1 MLCYRFHNKLNNIYW
16 KTRQKMRSNSMSNRQ
31 GEKHYPKMRR
41 AVGEKKKD
49 NKKFKKAAKDIEVKF
64 KTFYKFLPNDR
75 DNVHRIRK
83 APVRKRSSS
92 KGSINSLNADKNF
105 TMIQPNPPN
114 NF

>member
-1 MLCYRFHNKLNNIYW
+1 
-16 KTRQKMRSNSMSNRQ
+16 
-31 GEKHYPKMRR
+31 MRR

-92 KGSINSLNADKNF
+92 KCSINSLNADKTF
-105 TMIQPNPPN
+105 TMIQPHPPN
-114 NF
+114 DFNIRRRYPFSMKNRIFDIVIILA